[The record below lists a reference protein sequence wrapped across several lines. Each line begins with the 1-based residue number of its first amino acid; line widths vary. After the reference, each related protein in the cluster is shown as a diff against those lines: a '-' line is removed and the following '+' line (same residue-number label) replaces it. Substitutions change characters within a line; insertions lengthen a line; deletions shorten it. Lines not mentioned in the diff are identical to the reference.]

1 MRVVIDTSVVFHLFS
16 SFYPERA
23 EVAERIIEYA
33 QLGSLELYAPRLG
46 EIEFVAVLSR
56 YFERE
61 QVKKALSYYSE
72 IVAWVPEELLIEEL
86 REVAFQTNHKASDIY
101 FIATARYL
109 DAILVTNDRKM
120 AELAKSLGLRAFYL
134 IEESDAFFKLLEVI
148 P

>member
-1 MRVVIDTSVVFHLFS
+1 MRVVVDTSVVFHLFS

-46 EIEFVAVLSR
+46 EVEFVAVLSR

-61 QVKKALSYYSE
+61 QVEKALTYYSE

-86 REVAFQTNHKASDIY
+86 REVAFQTHHKASDIY

-109 DAILVTNDRKM
+109 DAVLVTNDRKM
-120 AELAKSLGLRAFYL
+120 AGLAKSLGLGAFYL
-134 IEESDAFFKLLEVI
+134 VEESDAFFKLLEVGS
-148 P
+148 